1 MYAAPETISN
11 EAMISRPPPPMARPM
26 GLIKIVI
33 IFQSSYKQGQRKYLE
48 ILCSSSFFKKIGDAP
63 FERNTGNQF
72 VTPVATF
79 VGKLINLWISMGS
92 VDNWSDHEGNRQ
104 YTEYQKNTSAPG
116 NNTRMLKYL
125 STRQYYIGQLR
136 IIAEE
141 ETTGKMTGAAALA
154 LTWNSIKK
162 KTTVCIYCNGFHFPA
177 TISAGFMPNL

>member
-26 GLIKIVI
+26 GLNKIVI

-48 ILCSSSFFKKIGDAP
+48 IFCRSSFSKRISDAP

-125 STRQYYIGQLR
+125 STRQYYIGQADYSRGGNHRENDRGRRTCTYMEL
-136 IIAEE
+136 
-141 ETTGKMTGAAALA
+141 
-154 LTWNSIKK
+154 NKK
-162 KTTVCIYCNGFHFPA
+162 ENHSLY
-177 TISAGFMPNL
+177 LL